1 MTLFLITGKVVMH
14 DPFAMRPFFG
24 YNFGHYLDHWLSF
37 SDKSNLKLPKIF
49 HVNWFRKGDQGFM
62 WPGFGENCR
71 VLDWMFRRVSGEDC
85 AVKSAVGYVPR
96 SGSLDLS
103 GLKDEDVDMN
113 GLFDLPKDF
122 WKMEVKELGNYFDE
136 QLGEDCP
143 AKIRQE
149 LKKLEQRIDTE
160 L

>member
-1 MTLFLITGKVVMH
+1 
-14 DPFAMRPFFG
+14 
-24 YNFGHYLDHWLSF
+24 
-37 SDKSNLKLPKIF
+37 
-49 HVNWFRKGDQGFM
+49 
-62 WPGFGENCR
+62 
-71 VLDWMFRRVSGEDC
+71 
-85 AVKSAVGYVPR
+85 
-96 SGSLDLS
+96 
-103 GLKDEDVDMN
+103 
-113 GLFDLPKDF
+113 LFDLPKDF